1 MIDGYD
7 FGEITIDGKTYTSDV
22 IIYKDRVDDSWR
34 RIEGHRLSLSDVVQI
49 LAKKPEILI
58 IGTGADGVMAV
69 PKEVKAEIEA
79 KGITV
84 IAMKTGEACEE
95 YNRLAPSNN
104 VIAALHLTC

>member
-58 IGTGADGVMAV
+58 IGTGADGVLAV
-69 PKEVKAEIEA
+69 PEKVKAEIEA
-79 KGITV
+79 KGVTV
-84 IAMKTGEACEE
+84 IARKTGEACEE
-95 YNRLAPSNN
+95 YNKLSPSTN

>member
-69 PKEVKAEIEA
+69 PEKVKAGIEA

-84 IAMKTGEACEE
+84 IVRKTDEACEE
-95 YNRLAPSNN
+95 YNKLLPSTN